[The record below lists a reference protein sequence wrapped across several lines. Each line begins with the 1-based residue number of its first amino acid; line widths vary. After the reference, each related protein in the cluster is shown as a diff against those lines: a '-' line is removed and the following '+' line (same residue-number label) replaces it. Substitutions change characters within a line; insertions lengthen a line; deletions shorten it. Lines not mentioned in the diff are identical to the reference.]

1 MCVVSSLCTPRSTAL
16 IPVLTTTTL
25 RERRRWV
32 LEYLRLCASRLLQ
45 SLPRGMQACLLW
57 KVTRALKLQV
67 CCGVLQCVA
76 VCFSG
81 RAVSCSVLECVAVC
95 CSVLQCV
102 AVYIAHCSVLL
113 GCSRQENSYLQRVVV
128 CQCVAVQY
136 VAVRCSVLQCAAV
149 YCSVYCTL
157 QCVAWLQ
164 STREFLSAACC
175 SVSVCCSAMCCS
187 ALS

>member
-1 MCVVSSLCTPRSTAL
+1 MESNGPPQTQILLSCKLCIRKETAGRMCVVSSLCTPRSTAL

-102 AVYIAHCSVLL
+102 AACCNDKRTIILDNGQSIRIDTKGYSS
-113 GCSRQENSYLQRVVV
+113 CSR
-128 CQCVAVQY
+128 
-136 VAVRCSVLQCAAV
+136 
-149 YCSVYCTL
+149 
-157 QCVAWLQ
+157 
-164 STREFLSAACC
+164 
-175 SVSVCCSAMCCS
+175 
-187 ALS
+187 